1 MRNLQGQPPRL
12 RVNGCNDRRTCASQ
26 LAIELH
32 AVLTCLMLAFP
43 CTCIRRVHQCDVL
56 LLCWWQGLSSLRQM
70 DLQSNQLSRLEDL
83 NLLRKYVCCLT
94 NLDLR
99 GNPLVRAPS
108 YTPLTLRRLPHLAV
122 LDGKSLGGTDWEMAA
137 ASHGLLTVPMLEQC
151 ASTRL
156 LSIWSTPSKL
166 SFLLSS

>member
-1 MRNLQGQPPRL
+1 
-12 RVNGCNDRRTCASQ
+12 
-26 LAIELH
+26 
-32 AVLTCLMLAFP
+32 
-43 CTCIRRVHQCDVL
+43 
-56 LLCWWQGLSSLRQM
+56 M

-122 LDGKSLGGTDWEMAA
+122 LDGQSLRGEDWEMAA

-166 SFLLSS
+166 SSLLSTSMFMLASASVWCHSCVTADVTKPLGTKV